1 MDQLKKL
8 LLKLQMENRPVD
20 IIYIN
25 NRDRITKRT
34 IYIKRIDQDKVIA
47 FCTLRDQN
55 RTFDITNI
63 LAAQKGSRYIENQKR
78 HSRSQSNV
86 GEFKNDAARA

>member
-78 HSRSQSNV
+78 QSRSQSNV

>member
-1 MDQLKKL
+1 
-8 LLKLQMENRPVD
+8 MENRPVD
-20 IIYIN
+20 IIYID

-47 FCTLRDQN
+47 FCTLRECN
-55 RTFDITNI
+55 RTFYVQNI
-63 LAAQKGSRYIENQKR
+63 LAAEKGSVHFENQKR